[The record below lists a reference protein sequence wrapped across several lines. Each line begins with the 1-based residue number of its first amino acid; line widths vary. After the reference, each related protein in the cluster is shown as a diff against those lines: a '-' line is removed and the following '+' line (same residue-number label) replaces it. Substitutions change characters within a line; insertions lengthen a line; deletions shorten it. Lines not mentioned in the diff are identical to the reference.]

1 MGQSAGSDSPTLGF
15 MTVVHEANGYVGG
28 YLVANAWG
36 RPMEFRLST
45 AVQPNRIQQILYG
58 QALEPFIFADLIG
71 KALVDRTS
79 RQVQLMFIDRL
90 PLLDL
95 HARFEIP
102 VVYLEFGSDDSFP
115 LGRGTPT
122 RVQIPD
128 DYSCKAFCHS
138 GFPSDT
144 HLVQDIMNRLRES
157 IDLSEPFNRV
167 RGAIAEARKM
177 GATARA

>member
-1 MGQSAGSDSPTLGF
+1 

-45 AVQPNRIQQILYG
+45 AVQPNRVQQILYG
-58 QALEPFIFADLIG
+58 QTLEPFIFADLIG

-79 RQVQLMFIDRL
+79 RQVQIIFIDRP

-95 HARFEIP
+95 RERFEIP
-102 VVYLEFGSDDSFP
+102 VAYLEFGNEDSFP
-115 LGRGTPT
+115 LGRQTPS
-122 RVQIPD
+122 RVQIAD
-128 DYSCKAFCHS
+128 DYSCKVFCHS
-138 GFPSDT
+138 GYPSDA
-144 HLVQDIMNRLRES
+144 HFVQEVMNRLRES
-157 IDLSEPFNRV
+157 IDLSEPFSRV
-167 RGAIAEARKM
+167 REAIAEARRM